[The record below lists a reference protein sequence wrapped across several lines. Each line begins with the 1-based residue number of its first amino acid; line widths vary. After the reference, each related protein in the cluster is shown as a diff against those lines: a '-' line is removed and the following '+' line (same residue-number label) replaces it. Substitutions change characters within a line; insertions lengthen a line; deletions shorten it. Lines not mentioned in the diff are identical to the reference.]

1 MARILVIDK
10 EPRIQEALVSFLE
23 PLGHSLDTLSA
34 PEAAFSKLRK
44 QQPDIVFAEAENS
57 GLELMQHVREQ
68 HPEVAF
74 ILTSSLAR
82 KDTAI
87 QALRGGASDLLVKP
101 FTAREAT
108 DSVKR
113 ALAVK
118 EGRFEEAVALRT
130 TTAPTLFLAREGTS
144 ENAVVVRK
152 QIDQLLANGPPGRLL
167 ITGAKGT
174 GKYELASLLHHERSE
189 AVGRFVVVDCQKLR
203 ADAMRAQLAYQSGS
217 PGKAFVEAA
226 GGTVVIENAHLLPD
240 GLQAELLESTEGGDD
255 AAQTIFSTTDDLA
268 ALVKKSEFNPD
279 LYEVLKE
286 THIHLV
292 PLDKRKEDIPAMV
305 DAILRSSASLEEAAR
320 KKTFSAAA
328 LKELG
333 KRKFPG
339 NMAELEK
346 LVVTTVLASA
356 GSEVDKIL

>member
-1 MARILVIDK
+1 MARILIIDK
-10 EPRIQEALVSFLE
+10 EPRIQEALVSFLG
-23 PLGHSLDTLSA
+23 PLGHELDTLSA

-74 ILTSSLAR
+74 VLTSSLAR

-87 QALRGGASDLLVKP
+87 QALRGGATDLLVKP

-113 ALAVK
+113 ALALK
-118 EGRFEEAVALRT
+118 EGRVEDAVALRT

-144 ENAVVVRK
+144 ANAVAVRN
-152 QIDQLLANGPPGRLL
+152 QIERLLVEGPPSRLL
-167 ITGAKGT
+167 ITGAAGT
-174 GKYELASLLHHERSE
+174 GKYELASLLHHEREES
-189 AVGRFVVVDCQKLR
+189 VGRFVVVDCQKLR
-203 ADAMRAQLAYQSGS
+203 ADAMRAQLGYQSGS
-217 PGKAFVEAA
+217 SGKAYAEAA

-240 GLQAELLESTEGGDD
+240 GLQIELLESTAGGDD
-255 AAQTIFSTTDDLA
+255 GTQTIFSTTADLQD
-268 ALVKKSEFNPD
+268 LVKRGEFNPD
-279 LYEVLKE
+279 LFEALKE

-292 PLDKRKEDIPAMV
+292 PLDQRKEDIPAMV

-320 KKTFSAAA
+320 SKTFSAEA
-328 LKELG
+328 LKDLG